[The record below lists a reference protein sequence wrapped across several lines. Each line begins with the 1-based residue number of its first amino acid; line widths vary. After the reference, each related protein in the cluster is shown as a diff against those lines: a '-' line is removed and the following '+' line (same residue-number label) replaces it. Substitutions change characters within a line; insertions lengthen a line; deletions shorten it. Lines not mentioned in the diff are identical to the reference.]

1 MLRYSRILFH
11 KLKTID
17 MKKNNTKL
25 ICYILINILIFSIFC
40 NSTNEIETEP
50 ILSEEVFINLYSE
63 ALILK
68 NNALKIEA
76 LDSAQIKLY
85 QKYNLTKE
93 KYEQMENYYKKNP
106 DKWLVILDE
115 VDKRI
120 QNLSDEEEVK

>member
-1 MLRYSRILFH
+1 
-11 KLKTID
+11 

-106 DKWLVILDE
+106 DKWFHG
-115 VDKRI
+115 
-120 QNLSDEEEVK
+120 